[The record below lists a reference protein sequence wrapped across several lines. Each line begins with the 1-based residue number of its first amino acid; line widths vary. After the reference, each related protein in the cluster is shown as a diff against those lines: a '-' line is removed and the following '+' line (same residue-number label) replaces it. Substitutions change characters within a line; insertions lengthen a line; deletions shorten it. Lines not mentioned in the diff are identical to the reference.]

1 MLNYL
6 KIKGLKF
13 LSFMIIALSFLQLTS
28 CGVNSNV
35 MFKVPKGD
43 VNYDSIPMTPVAEYR
58 ISVDDRITFNLS
70 TNDGAIIIDQMSG
83 ISEEQRIN
91 RAQQTE
97 FVVRRNGEVELPV
110 IGNVKIEGLT
120 IEECEDTL
128 VKRFDMYQNPFIQVR
143 VTNQRVIVFP
153 GNGSDA
159 KVIPLVNSNTSLME
173 ALAQAGGITDRG
185 KANTIKLMRKVN
197 GKREVYGIDL
207 STIEGLKYVDM
218 IVQAND
224 YIYVEPTPE
233 LAREISEDVV
243 PIVSLFSSALVIF
256 SAISLLK

>member
-1 MLNYL
+1 MLRKNPSWL
-6 KIKGLKF
+6 AVFCLA
-13 LSFMIIALSFLQLTS
+13 ALFTS

-35 MFKVPKGD
+35 MFKVPKGE
-43 VNYDSIPMTPVAEYR
+43 VNYDSIPMSPTEDYK
-58 ISVDDRITFNLS
+58 ISVDDKISFTLF
-70 TNDGAIIIDQMSG
+70 TNNGAQIIDVMSG
-83 ISEEQRIN
+83 VSEEVN
-91 RAQQTE
+91 RASGDFE

-110 IGNVKIEGLT
+110 IGKIKAEGKS
-120 IEECEDTL
+120 IEQFEDTL
-128 VKRFDMYQNPFIQVR
+128 TGLFSMYQDPFVQVR

-159 KVIPLVNSNTSLME
+159 KVIPLVNANTTLME

-185 KANTIKLMRKVN
+185 KANTIKLMRKVD

-224 YIYVEPTPE
+224 YIYIEPTPDLGKE
-233 LAREISEDVV
+233 VAEDVV
-243 PIVSLFSSALVIF
+243 PVISILSSAIIIF
-256 SAISLLK
+256 SAINLLK

>member
-1 MLNYL
+1 MKLKRAFQMLVL
-6 KIKGLKF
+6 LV
-13 LSFMIIALSFLQLTS
+13 IITS

-35 MFKVPKGD
+35 MFKVPKGEI
-43 VNYDSIPMTPVAEYR
+43 NYDSIPMAPLEDYR
-58 ISVDDRITFNLS
+58 ISIDDKITFSLT
-70 TNDGAIIIDQMSG
+70 TNDGAQIIDMISG
-83 ISEEQRIN
+83 VSERG
-91 RAQQTE
+91 QTGVNPHE

-110 IGNVKIEGLT
+110 IGNVAIAGLT

-128 VKRFDMYQNPFIQVR
+128 TKRFSMYQSPFVQVK

-159 KVIPLVNSNTSLME
+159 KVIPLVNSNTTLME
-173 ALAQAGGITDRG
+173 AIAQAGGITERG
-185 KANTIKLMRKVN
+185 KANTIKLMRKVD

-224 YIYVEPTPE
+224 YIYIEPTPDLGKE
-233 LAREISEDVV
+233 VAEDVV
-243 PIVSLFSSALVIF
+243 PIISIFSSAIIIF